1 MSMRLVALLACV
13 LGSPLASAQA
23 ILQLDALD
31 ASVYPAMLESVRA
44 GDMDVD
50 FQQMR
55 LAYTLTPE
63 YAPYDIEPKKQKRR
77 MFDLLF
83 EHQTPDAALL
93 VADSV
98 LAARY
103 VDLDA
108 QYGAGVA
115 HDMLGNAEQAAV
127 HFALF
132 EGLMDSILRTA
143 EGTQEDPFIVIATDE
158 EYTLIGVLGLDNKSQ
173 SLMSCNDV
181 PCDLLELHDPND
193 GATLSFYFDVSIPF
207 GQMRRQL
214 GQE

>member
-1 MSMRLVALLACV
+1 MRLAFLFACLLGAQT
-13 LGSPLASAQA
+13 ASAQA
-23 ILQLDALD
+23 ILKLDSLDATI
-31 ASVYPAMLESVRA
+31 YPELLERVRA
-44 GDMDVD
+44 GDTDVD
-50 FQQMR
+50 YQRMR
-55 LAYTLTPE
+55 LAYTLTDAYE
-63 YAPYDIEPKKQKRR
+63 PYDIDPKKQKRR

-83 EHQTPDAALL
+83 QQQDPDAALL

-115 HDMLGNAEQAAV
+115 HDMLGNADQAVV
-127 HFALF
+127 HFTLF

-158 EYTLIGVLGLDNKSQ
+158 EYTLIGVLGLENKSQ
-173 SLMSCNDV
+173 SLMSCNEA

-193 GATLSFYFDVSIPF
+193 GADMRFFFDVSIPF
-207 GQMRRQL
+207 SHMRRSL